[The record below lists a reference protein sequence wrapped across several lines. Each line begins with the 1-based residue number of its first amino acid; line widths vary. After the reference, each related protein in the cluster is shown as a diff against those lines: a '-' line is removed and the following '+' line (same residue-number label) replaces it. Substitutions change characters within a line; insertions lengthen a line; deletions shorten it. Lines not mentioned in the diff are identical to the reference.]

1 MRIRNKATNNHHFS
15 VTYDN
20 PKATTSASGWH
31 RYKLALCQ
39 TNIPENQHRWYV
51 QHVKAFL
58 EQHPGLRLTDM
69 SADSVK
75 LHLSQLSNL
84 NFHHAWQQRQY
95 VNAIEILLTSTAE
108 IPWASEVPWKDLK
121 STLYSVDSSHS
132 TLARE
137 AIEGCPV
144 EPVFSK
150 DLPESH
156 QASLKQLSL
165 ILRTTDYAIKTE
177 QTYCHW
183 VQRFLLKNGQS
194 SLDELDEL
202 RVGAFLT
209 SLTLRR
215 NVSKST
221 QDVALCAIVLY
232 FREVLNRPLEK
243 FEHTRSKKPV
253 KLPVVLS
260 RTEIDC
266 LLDNMSGIHRTMAS
280 LMYGTGMRIIE
291 CIRLRIK
298 DIDFDNRIVSVHDG
312 KGGKH
317 RRVPLPDR
325 CAPVLQ
331 SIVTETSALHDADLD
346 IGLGKVYL
354 PNALGR
360 KYPNAATQKAWQ
372 YLFPSSR
379 LSVDPRAGITRRHH
393 QHESSLQRAIK
404 RAANNTKINKQ
415 ISSHCLRHS
424 FATHLLEANY
434 DIRTVQELLGHADVS
449 TTMIYTH
456 VMNRPGALPVKSP
469 LDN

>member
-1 MRIRNKATNNHHFS
+1 MRTRSKDKNNRGLS
-15 VTYDN
+15 ATYDN
-20 PKATTSASGWH
+20 STVIAPASGWH
-31 RYKLALCQ
+31 RYKLALCNA
-39 TNIPENQHRWYV
+39 NIPEKSHRWYV
-51 QHVKAFL
+51 KHVKAFL
-58 EQHPGLRLTDM
+58 QQHPGLRLVDM

-75 LHLSQLSNL
+75 LHLSQLSEL
-84 NFHHAWQQRQY
+84 NFLHAWQQSQY
-95 VNAIEILLTSTAE
+95 IDAIEILLTNTAE
-108 IPWASEVPWKDLK
+108 LNWASEIPWKDLK
-121 STLYSVDSSHS
+121 STLFSIDTSHS

-137 AIEGCPV
+137 TIDDCPV
-144 EPVFSK
+144 EPAFSM

-156 QASLKQLSL
+156 QASLRQLSL
-165 ILRTTDYAIKTE
+165 ILRTKDYAIRTE

-183 VQRFLLKNGQS
+183 VQRFLLENSQS
-194 SLDELDEL
+194 SLRELNESK
-202 RVGAFLT
+202 AESFLT
-209 SLTLRR
+209 HLTLRR
-215 NVSKST
+215 NVSKNT
-221 QDVALCAIVLY
+221 QGVALCAIV
-232 FREVLNRPLEK
+232 FFFKEVLGRSLENLS
-243 FEHTRSKKPV
+243 HVHSKKPG

-260 RTEIDC
+260 RNEMDC
-266 LLDNMSGIHRTMAS
+266 LLNNMSGIHQTMAS

-298 DIDFDNRIVSVHDG
+298 DIDFDYRIVSVHDG

-317 RRVPLPDR
+317 RRVPLPER
-325 CAPVLQ
+325 CTLALQ

-346 IGLGKVYL
+346 IGHGKVYL

-360 KYPNAATQKAWQ
+360 KNPNAATQKGWQ

-379 LSVDPRAGITRRHH
+379 LSVDPRTGITRRHH

-404 RAANNTKINKQ
+404 RAASNSKINKQ

-456 VMNRPGALPVKSP
+456 VMNRPGVLPVKSP
-469 LDN
+469 LDD

>member
-1 MRIRNKATNNHHFS
+1 M
-15 VTYDN
+15 
-20 PKATTSASGWH
+20 
-31 RYKLALCQ
+31 
-39 TNIPENQHRWYV
+39 
-51 QHVKAFL
+51 L
-58 EQHPGLRLTDM
+58 E
-69 SADSVK
+69 
-75 LHLSQLSNL
+75 
-84 NFHHAWQQRQY
+84 
-95 VNAIEILLTSTAE
+95 
-108 IPWASEVPWKDLK
+108 
-121 STLYSVDSSHS
+121 
-132 TLARE
+132 
-137 AIEGCPV
+137 
-144 EPVFSK
+144 
-150 DLPESH
+150 
-156 QASLKQLSL
+156 
-165 ILRTTDYAIKTE
+165 
-177 QTYCHW
+177 
-183 VQRFLLKNGQS
+183 NGQS

-260 RTEIDC
+260 RQEIDC